1 MENLKFKV
9 DESKCIHCGLCVK
22 DCIAGVI
29 SMDEN
34 NNPQATA
41 PQRCIGCQHC
51 IAICPVGAISVFDK
65 NPDESEKIYAQNP
78 DMILNL
84 IKSRRSDR
92 NFKQENVDKEKLDKL
107 KDMLSWVPTGCNCRK
122 LHFSFIDDIEVMN
135 EFRNYTNNKVVSAL
149 GKKPIKAVAEK
160 FSNYAKLLLKGHDI
174 IFRGAPHMVVVAN
187 HVNAPCSKED
197 AIIALSYFELY
208 AQSMGLGTCWC
219 GLADSC
225 MKLFPELCEYMGIP
239 EGYKP
244 EYAMLFGSKDIN
256 YSRTTQPDKVSVV
269 SAQKTGFEK
278 LTAGKTI
285 KRYFWNFIR

>member
-1 MENLKFKV
+1 MENLNFKV
-9 DESKCIHCGLCVK
+9 DESKCIHCGLCAK

-34 NNPQATA
+34 KTPKATA

-65 NPDESEKIYAQNP
+65 NPDDAEKVYAQNP

-92 NFKQENVDKEKLDKL
+92 NFKLENVDKAKINKL
-107 KDMLSWVPTGCNCRK
+107 KDMLAWVPTGCNCRK
-122 LHFSFIDDIEVMN
+122 LHFSFIEDVEVMN
-135 EFRNYTNNKVVSAL
+135 EFREYTTNKVLSAL
-149 GKKPIKAVAEK
+149 EKKPIKAVAEK
-160 FSNYAKLLLKGHDI
+160 FSNYAKLLLKGHDV

-187 HVNAPCSKED
+187 HVDAPCSKED

-225 MKLFPELCEYMGIP
+225 MKLFPELCEYMGVP

-244 EYAMLFGSKDIN
+244 EYVMLFGEKEVN
-256 YSRTTQPDKVSVV
+256 YARTTQPEKVSIV

-278 LTAGKTI
+278 LTAGKTL
-285 KRYFWNFIR
+285 KRYFWNFLR

>member
-1 MENLKFKV
+1 MENLNFKI

-29 SMDEN
+29 SMEQDKA
-34 NNPQATA
+34 PQATA
-41 PQRCIGCQHC
+41 PQRCIACQHC
-51 IAICPVGAISVFDK
+51 MAVCPVGAISIFDK
-65 NPDESEKIYAQNP
+65 NPDNAEKIYSQNP

-92 NFKQENVDKEKLDKL
+92 NFKLENVDKDKIEKLKN
-107 KDMLSWVPTGCNCRK
+107 MLAWVPTGCNCRK
-122 LHFSFIDDIEVMN
+122 LHFSFIEDIEVMN
-135 EFRNYTNNKVVSAL
+135 EFREYTTNKVVSAL
-149 GKKPIKAVAEK
+149 EKKPIKAVAEK
-160 FSNYAKLLLKGHDI
+160 FSNYAKLLLKGHDV

-187 HVNAPCSKED
+187 HVDAPCSKED

-208 AQSMGLGTCWC
+208 AQSLGLGTCWC

-244 EYAMLFGSKDIN
+244 EYAMLFGAKDVN
-256 YSRTTQPDKVSVV
+256 YARTTQPEKVSVV

-278 LTAGKTI
+278 LTAGKTL